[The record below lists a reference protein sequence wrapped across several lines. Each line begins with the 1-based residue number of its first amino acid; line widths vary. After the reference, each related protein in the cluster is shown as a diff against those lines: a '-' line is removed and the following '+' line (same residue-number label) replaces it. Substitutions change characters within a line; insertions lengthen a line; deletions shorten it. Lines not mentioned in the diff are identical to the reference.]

1 MSRPG
6 RDPDALLTPSPM
18 PNPTVTRPTGP
29 VHAAPSPQRNLGG
42 PAATAVV
49 VTAAAAVV
57 YGALLR
63 VWLLVRL
70 PLWGDEAVTGLQAR
84 AIGSGHF
91 TAFYWGQH
99 YGGLEPYVAAIVL
112 KVGGGGEPALNATP
126 ALLAALA
133 AVLVGTI
140 TLAAGKDRL
149 LALAAAAVAW
159 VWPYV
164 VIYQSV
170 REVGF
175 RYATLCCGLTAVL
188 CSIRVYRRR
197 AGRPTFLL
205 LGIALGLGW
214 WASAEIAYFAVP
226 CLVLVVG
233 WWPTRSSPPS
243 RDGAPGSGGEPHRWW
258 SLGLVACGAVL
269 GSLPWWYA
277 NAHTGFASLRRG
289 ALPANGGVTYGAKLS
304 VFFHDM
310 LPLQLG
316 LRNVLRGTWVG
327 GPVVGKTLY
336 VVLLVLVAAA
346 VVRAVWLSLR
356 QAGRLIPVALAAGV
370 VCFPLLYA
378 AAPGTGYWF
387 DGRYGI
393 YLPFLVAALFGTVLS
408 TPGAS
413 AERGVRRGL
422 AASEPSG
429 ADRDGGAI
437 DAVRRRRRASALT
450 LAALGIVGATGLTVA
465 AAHTAGVPASPAFF
479 SGWRNGDAPM
489 QRVVDAMR
497 DHHITDAYGDY
508 WTAYDLDFL
517 SRGEPLV
524 SPSVL
529 DVTRS
534 ASIAAGV
541 ASSADPA
548 WLFFAPGETARAA
561 TEFLNPQPGP
571 GPFTEQTFEERLRQ
585 LGISYRVVRLGILDA
600 VIPSHRLIVP

>member
-1 MSRPG
+1 M
-6 RDPDALLTPSPM
+6 
-18 PNPTVTRPTGP
+18 
-29 VHAAPSPQRNLGG
+29 
-42 PAATAVV
+42 
-49 VTAAAAVV
+49 V

-63 VWLLVRL
+63 VWLLVHL

-84 AIGSGHF
+84 AIDAGHF
-91 TAFYWGQH
+91 TAFYWGQR

-126 ALLAALA
+126 ALLSALA
-133 AVLVGTI
+133 AVLVGGV
-140 TLAAGKDRL
+140 TLAATKDRL
-149 LALAAAAVAW
+149 LALAGAAVAW

-188 CSIRVYRRR
+188 CSVRVDQRR
-197 AGRPTFLL
+197 AGRPTFLV

-226 CLVLVVG
+226 CLVLAAG
-233 WWPTRSSPPS
+233 WWWTTSRPPS
-243 RDGAPGSGGEPHRWW
+243 RAGAPGQGGASHRWW
-258 SLGLVACGAVL
+258 SLGLVAGGAVL

-277 NAHTGFASLRRG
+277 NAHTGFASVRRG
-289 ALPANGGVTYGAKLS
+289 ALPDNGGLTYWAKLS
-304 VFFHDM
+304 VFFHDV
-310 LPLQLG
+310 LPMQLG
-316 LRNVLRGTWVG
+316 LRNVLSGTWVG
-327 GPVVGKTLY
+327 GPGIGRTLY
-336 VVLLVLVAAA
+336 AVLLVLVAAA
-346 VVRAVWLSLR
+346 VVRAASLPFR
-356 QAGRLIPVALAAGV
+356 GAGRLVPVALATGV
-370 VCFPLLYA
+370 VCFPFLYA

-387 DGRYGI
+387 DGRYGV
-393 YLPFLVAALFGTVLS
+393 YLPSLVAVLFGTVLS
-408 TPGAS
+408 PPGP
-413 AERGVRRGL
+413 
-422 AASEPSG
+422 AAVHG
-429 ADRDGGAI
+429 
-437 DAVRRRRRASALT
+437 RARAGALT
-450 LAALGIVGATGLTVA
+450 LAALGIVGAACLTVA

-479 SGWRNGDAPM
+479 SGWRSGDAPM

-497 DHHITDAYGDY
+497 AHHITDAYGDY

-517 SRGEPLV
+517 SQGEPLV

-548 WLFFAPGETARAA
+548 WLFFAPGETAAA
-561 TEFLNPQPGP
+561 STEFLNPQPGP
-571 GPFTEQTFEERLRQ
+571 GPYTVQTFEQRLLQ
-585 LGISYRVVRLGILDA
+585 LGVSYRVVRLGILDA

>member
-1 MSRPG
+1 MSGSG
-6 RDPDALLTPSPM
+6 RDREALLTPSPTTS
-18 PNPTVTRPTGP
+18 PTVTRPSRP
-29 VHAAPSPQRNLGG
+29 LHAAPAPDRNLGG
-42 PAATAVV
+42 PAAAAVV
-49 VTAAAAVV
+49 VAATGAVV

-63 VWLLVRL
+63 VWLLVHL

-84 AIGSGHF
+84 AIDSGHF

-126 ALLAALA
+126 ALLSALA
-133 AVLVGTI
+133 AVLVGGI

-149 LALAAAAVAW
+149 LALAAGALAW

-188 CSIRVYRRR
+188 CSIRVYQRR
-197 AGRPTFLL
+197 AGRLTFVL
-205 LGIALGLGW
+205 LGVALGLGW
-214 WASAEIAYFAVP
+214 WASAEIVYFAMP
-226 CLVLVVG
+226 SLVLLVG
-233 WWPTRSSPPS
+233 WWTASRPSSRS
-243 RDGAPGSGGEPHRWW
+243 GAPGRDGESHRWGLFGL
-258 SLGLVACGAVL
+258 LGLVACGAVL

-310 LPLQLG
+310 LPMQLG
-316 LRNVLRGTWVG
+316 LRNVLSGAWVG
-327 GPVVGKTLY
+327 GPVVGRTLY
-336 VVLLVLVAAA
+336 TAALALVIAA

-356 QAGRLIPVALAAGV
+356 DAGRLVPVALAAGV
-370 VCFPLLYA
+370 VCFPFLYA

-393 YLPFLVAALFGTVLS
+393 YLPALLAALFGTVLS
-408 TPGAS
+408 PPRSLAVAGSRGA
-413 AERGVRRGL
+413 VRRGART
-422 AASEPSG
+422 AAW
-429 ADRDGGAI
+429 
-437 DAVRRRRRASALT
+437 T
-450 LAALGIVGATGLTVA
+450 LAALGIVGAGCLTVA
-465 AAHTAGVPASPAFF
+465 GAHTAGVPASPAFF
-479 SGWRNGDAPM
+479 SGWHSGDAPM
-489 QRVVDAMR
+489 QQVVDAMR
-497 DHHITDAYGDY
+497 ARHITDAYGDY

-529 DVTRS
+529 DVDRS
-534 ASIAAGV
+534 TSIAAGV

-548 WLFFAPGETARAA
+548 WLFFAPGETTQAA

-571 GPFTEQTFEERLRQ
+571 GPYTEQTFEERLNQ
-585 LGISYRVVRLGILDA
+585 LGISYRVVKLGILDA
-600 VIPSHRLIVP
+600 VIPSRRLIVP

>member
-1 MSRPG
+1 M
-6 RDPDALLTPSPM
+6 
-18 PNPTVTRPTGP
+18 
-29 VHAAPSPQRNLGG
+29 
-42 PAATAVV
+42 V
-49 VTAAAAVV
+49 VTGAAAVV

-63 VWLLVRL
+63 VWLLVHL
-70 PLWGDEAVTGLQAR
+70 PLWGDEAVTGLEAR
-84 AIGSGHF
+84 AIDSGHF

-112 KVGGGGEPALNATP
+112 KIGGGGEPALNATP
-126 ALLAALA
+126 ALLAALS
-133 AVLVGTI
+133 AVLVGGI

-159 VWPYV
+159 VWPYA

-188 CSIRVYRRR
+188 CAIRVYQRR
-197 AGRPTFLL
+197 AGRPTFAL

-226 CLVLVVG
+226 CLVLVVA
-233 WWPTRSSPPS
+233 WWRTTSHPPAGA
-243 RDGAPGSGGEPHRWW
+243 GAPGNGGASQRWW
-258 SLGLVACGAVL
+258 SLGLVACGGVL

-277 NAHTGFASLRRG
+277 NAHTGFGSLQRG
-289 ALPANGGVTYGAKLS
+289 ALPANGGVTYWAKLS

-310 LPLQLG
+310 LPMQLG
-316 LRNVLRGTWVG
+316 LRNVLSGTWVG

-336 VVLLVLVAAA
+336 VVILVLVAAA
-346 VVRAVWLSLR
+346 VVRAAWLAVRES
-356 QAGRLIPVALAAGV
+356 GRLVPVALAAGV
-370 VCFPLLYA
+370 VCFPFLYA

-393 YLPFLVAALFGTVLS
+393 YLPFLVVVLFGTVLA
-408 TPGAS
+408 TPGSPVAP
-413 AERGVRRGL
+413 GVRRGV
-422 AASEPSG
+422 APSHPSG
-429 ADRDGGAI
+429 TDRDEGGI
-437 DAVRRRRRASALT
+437 EAVHPKARAGALT
-450 LAALGIVGATGLTVA
+450 LAAFGIVGAACLTVA

-479 SGWRNGDAPM
+479 SGWRSGDAPM
-489 QRVVDAMR
+489 QRVVEAMR
-497 DHHITDAYGDY
+497 AHHITNAYGDY

-534 ASIAAGV
+534 SSIAAGV
-541 ASSADPA
+541 ATSADPA
-548 WLFFAPGETARAA
+548 WLFFAPSETAEAA
-561 TEFLNPQPGP
+561 TEFQNPQPGP
-571 GPFTEQTFEERLRQ
+571 GPYTEQTFEERLFQ
-585 LGISYRVVRLGILDA
+585 LGISYRVVKLGILDA
-600 VIPSHRLIVP
+600 VIPSRRLVVP

>member
-1 MSRPG
+1 MSGSG
-6 RDPDALLTPSPM
+6 RDPRALLTSSPM
-18 PNPTVTRPTGP
+18 SDPTLAHPTRPL
-29 VHAAPSPQRNLGG
+29 HAAPSPISNLRR
-42 PAATAVV
+42 PAATALVV
-49 VTAAAAVV
+49 AAAGAVV
-57 YGALLR
+57 YGTLLR
-63 VWLLVRL
+63 VWLLVHL

-99 YGGLEPYVAAIVL
+99 YGGLEPYVAAVVL

-126 ALLAALA
+126 ALLSALA
-133 AVLVGTI
+133 AVLVGGI
-140 TLAAGKDRL
+140 TLAAGKDRF
-149 LALAAAAVAW
+149 LALAASAVAW

-175 RYATLCCGLTAVL
+175 RYATLCCGLTAML

-197 AGRPTFLL
+197 AGRPTFLF
-205 LGIALGLGW
+205 LGVALGLGW
-214 WASAEIAYFAVP
+214 WASAEIVYFAVP
-226 CLVLVVG
+226 SLVLLIG
-233 WWPTRSSPPS
+233 WWTTSRRSSGA
-243 RDGAPGSGGEPHRWW
+243 GAPGGAGEPPRWW
-258 SLGLVACGAVL
+258 SLGWVACGGVL

-289 ALPANGGVTYGAKLS
+289 ALPANGGATYGAKLS

-310 LPLQLG
+310 LPMQLG
-316 LRNVLRGTWVG
+316 LRNVLTGTWVG

-336 VVLLVLVAAA
+336 AAVLILVAAA
-346 VVRAVWLSLR
+346 GARAVWLSLR
-356 QAGRLIPVALAAGV
+356 QAGQLVPVALAVGV
-370 VCFPLLYA
+370 VCFPFLYA
-378 AAPGTGYWF
+378 AAPGTAYWF

-393 YLPFLVAALFGTVLS
+393 YLPALVAALFGTVLS
-408 TPGAS
+408 LPSSLGAAAS
-413 AERGVRRGL
+413 AGAIGESAR
-422 AASEPSG
+422 SG
-429 ADRDGGAI
+429 AEPNAGT
-437 DAVRRRRRASALT
+437 VRTARRRARPGVLT
-450 LAALGIVGATGLTVA
+450 VATLGIVGAGCLTVA

-489 QRVVDAMR
+489 QQVVDAMR
-497 DHHITDAYGDY
+497 AHHITDAYGDY

-534 ASIAAGV
+534 GSIAAGV

-548 WLFFAPGETARAA
+548 WLFFAPSETTAAA
-561 TEFLNPQPGP
+561 TEFMNPQPGP
-571 GPFTEQTFEERLRQ
+571 GPYTEQTFEARLSQ
-585 LGISYRVVRLGILDA
+585 LGLSYRVVKLGILDA
-600 VIPSHRLIVP
+600 VIPSNRLVVP

>member
-1 MSRPG
+1 M
-6 RDPDALLTPSPM
+6 AVAVA
-18 PNPTVTRPTGP
+18 VTG
-29 VHAAPSPQRNLGG
+29 
-42 PAATAVV
+42 
-49 VTAAAAVV
+49 AAAVV

-63 VWLLVRL
+63 VWLVVHL

-126 ALLAALA
+126 ALLSALA
-133 AVLVGTI
+133 AVLVGAI
-140 TLAAGKDRL
+140 TLAAGRDRL
-149 LALAAAAVAW
+149 LALAAGAVAW

-188 CSIRVYRRR
+188 CAIRAYQRR

-205 LGIALGLGW
+205 LGLALGLGW

-226 CLVLVVG
+226 CSGVG
-233 WWPTRSSPPS
+233 VWVGGVPRPAPTTGPVHRATAASHTGGGRSDWSRVAVSSAPCPGGTPTRTPGSPPC
-243 RDGAPGSGGEPHRWW
+243 GE
-258 SLGLVACGAVL
+258 
-269 GSLPWWYA
+269 
-277 NAHTGFASLRRG
+277 G
-289 ALPANGGVTYGAKLS
+289 ALPANGGMTYGAKLS

-310 LPLQLG
+310 LPMQLG

-336 VVLLVLVAAA
+336 AVVLVLVAAA
-346 VVRAVWLSLR
+346 VVRAAWLSVR
-356 QAGRLIPVALAAGV
+356 EAGRLVPLALAAGV
-370 VCFPLLYA
+370 VCFPFLYA

-387 DGRYGI
+387 DGRYGV
-393 YLPFLVAALFGTVLS
+393 YLPFLVAALLGAVLS
-408 TPGAS
+408 TPRSVAARGLRRGVARSDAS
-413 AERGVRRGL
+413 GAER
-422 AASEPSG
+422 
-429 ADRDGGAI
+429 DGDTI
-437 DAVRRRRRASALT
+437 DAVHRRARAGALT
-450 LAALGIVGATGLTVA
+450 LAALGIVGAACLTVA

-497 DHHITDAYGDY
+497 AHHITDAYGDY

-517 SRGEPLV
+517 SHGEPLV

-534 ASIAAGV
+534 TSIAAGV

-548 WLFFAPGETARAA
+548 WLFFAPGETAAAA

-571 GPFTEQTFEERLRQ
+571 GPYTEQTFDERLRQ
-585 LGISYRVVRLGILDA
+585 LGISYRVVKLGILDA

>member
-1 MSRPG
+1 MG
-6 RDPDALLTPSPM
+6 GAVM
-18 PNPTVTRPTGP
+18 AVAVTG
-29 VHAAPSPQRNLGG
+29 
-42 PAATAVV
+42 
-49 VTAAAAVV
+49 AAAVV

-63 VWLLVRL
+63 VWLVVHL

-126 ALLAALA
+126 ALLSALA
-133 AVLVGTI
+133 AVLVGAI
-140 TLAAGKDRL
+140 TLAAGRDRL
-149 LALAAAAVAW
+149 LALAAGAVAW

-188 CSIRVYRRR
+188 CAIRAYQRR

-205 LGIALGLGW
+205 LGLALGLGW

-226 CLVLVVG
+226 ALVLGVG
-233 WWPTRSSPPS
+233 WWRTAS
-243 RDGAPGSGGEPHRWW
+243 RPHDRAGAPGNGGKPHRWW
-258 SLGLVACGAVL
+258 SLGLVACGGVL

-277 NAHTGFASLRRG
+277 NAHTGFASVREG

-304 VFFHDM
+304 VFFQDM
-310 LPLQLG
+310 LPMQLG

-336 VVLLVLVAAA
+336 AVVLVLVAAA
-346 VVRAVWLSLR
+346 VARAAWLSVR
-356 QAGRLIPVALAAGV
+356 EVGRLVPLALAAGV
-370 VCFPLLYA
+370 VCFPFLYA

-387 DGRYGI
+387 DGRYGV
-393 YLPFLVAALFGTVLS
+393 YLPFLVAALLGAVLS
-408 TPGAS
+408 TPRSVAARGLR
-413 AERGVRRGL
+413 RGVARSD
-422 AASEPSG
+422 ASG
-429 ADRDGGAI
+429 AEHDGDTT
-437 DAVRRRRRASALT
+437 DAVHRRARAGSLT
-450 LAALGIVGATGLTVA
+450 LAALGIVGAACLTVA

-497 DHHITDAYGDY
+497 AHHITDAYGDY

-517 SRGEPLV
+517 SHGEPLV

-534 ASIAAGV
+534 TSIAAGV

-548 WLFFAPGETARAA
+548 WLFFAPGETAAAA

-571 GPFTEQTFEERLRQ
+571 GPYTEQTFDERLRQ
-585 LGISYRVVRLGILDA
+585 LGISYRMVKLGILDA
-600 VIPSHRLIVP
+600 VVPSHRLIVP